1 MDTMVSFGFKSQ
13 YQMKKVL
20 VDGVFIHNS
29 GSKLILEIIIER
41 AKKDYDKVVLLRDNR
56 LVYAEKESLKE
67 IEINGIFRVVIA
79 ALYRMIGYDII
90 GVNSLGCLIPGIY
103 KWVYFH
109 NATLLEKSS
118 TDFLRFNYFKF
129 SSRIVSTFLVQTE
142 HMRFKLLERGVKN
155 VQVLPLFDLVSF
167 KDLPLESARNDY
179 MYIGAYYPHKNV
191 ELLLE
196 GWFRFK
202 DKYELDSI
210 LYLTLD
216 NMDFSRLID
225 SRKAECYDVHN
236 LGWLPKKDLLKE
248 CKKVKNFI
256 NLSSI
261 ESFGLPYLEVGA
273 MYERRMMSLRL
284 AHLDDIVSGLLYVDN
299 NVESVSHGLN
309 ELLHTDVITNIKIVD
324 QRQNLF
330 K

>member
-1 MDTMVSFGFKSQ
+1 
-13 YQMKKVL
+13 MKKIL

-41 AKKDYDKVVLLRDNR
+41 AKKDYDKVVLLRDKR
-56 LVYAEKESLKE
+56 LVYAEKDSFRE
-67 IEINGIFRVVIA
+67 IEINGIFRVVMA
-79 ALYRMIGYDII
+79 AFYRIIGYDIV

-109 NATLLEKSS
+109 NATLLEKSA
-118 TDFLRFNYFKF
+118 TDSLRFNYFKF
-129 SSRIVSTFLVQTE
+129 SSRIVSAFLVQTE
-142 HMRFKLLERGVKN
+142 HMRLKLLEQGAKN
-155 VQVLPLFDLVSF
+155 VQVLPLFDLVDF
-167 KDLPLESARNDY
+167 KDLPLESPRNDY

-196 GWFRFK
+196 GWFHFK
-202 DKYELDSI
+202 DKHEFDSI

-216 NMDFSRLID
+216 DIHFRRLID
-225 SRKAECYDVHN
+225 ARKAESYDVQN

-248 CKKVKNFI
+248 CKKVKNYI

-261 ESFGLPYLEVGA
+261 ESFGLPFLEVAA

-299 NVESVSHGLN
+299 NVESVSKGLY
-309 ELLHTDVITNIKIVD
+309 ELSHSDVISKVKID
-324 QRQNLF
+324 DLRQYLF